1 MDIEGISN
9 IKGDIIPTADQTY
22 NLGSATKAW
31 KDVYI
36 GPGSLYI
43 NNKKIISDESDTINI
58 STDINQNLKIK
69 TSGTGTLQ
77 LESNGTSDISL
88 TTTSGNIELKGTVEI
103 QAGKKVISSDGNDI
117 KFGNGIVMD
126 SGENITL
133 SGDGKFIGTLDGMIT
148 SDERTQITTNKTDI
162 TNLSNIMSTDT
173 ERIAAITALTNS
185 YSAADTSLNSTLT
198 TCLLYTSDAADE

>member
-1 MDIEGISN
+1 MTSELHDNESILFKKLYIRADSVNDIGLDIEGISN
-9 IKGDIIPTADQTY
+9 IKGDIIPTADKTY

-77 LESNGTSDISL
+77 LESTGTSDISL
-88 TTTSGNIELKGTVEI
+88 TTTSGITGDDKSSGTTKSSALVTGVDLNPVVGVQLLDTSQGSGYIVVNHLKV
-103 QAGKKVISSDGNDI
+103 S
-117 KFGNGIVMD
+117 
-126 SGENITL
+126 
-133 SGDGKFIGTLDGMIT
+133 
-148 SDERTQITTNKTDI
+148 R
-162 TNLSNIMSTDT
+162 LSN
-173 ERIAAITALTNS
+173 
-185 YSAADTSLNSTLT
+185 
-198 TCLLYTSDAADE
+198 